1 VQLLCEGRLVAAIF
15 YEPLYVPQ
23 RVVFTGLKATR
34 IMDDQ
39 RAVLLVICKRLPDV
53 VAASPF
59 STATDADLGLYQP
72 SSFLSPA
79 RSAAD
84 CFTDFYIV
92 EAEHPCQKG

>member
-1 VQLLCEGRLVAAIF
+1 MQLLCEGRLVATIF

-39 RAVLLVICKRLPDV
+39 RAVLLVIGKRLPDV

-59 STATDADLGLYQP
+59 STATNADLGFYQP
-72 SSFLSPA
+72 SSFLSPCTLGS
-79 RSAAD
+79 RL
-84 CFTDFYIV
+84 F
-92 EAEHPCQKG
+92 HGLLHR